1 MSETGPIPRPDPA
14 LNHALRDAE
23 GEPPFAEVDWERL
36 RGRIA
41 AGAELPLARLRRE
54 AAEAPAS
61 APALAATAGP
71 SSARARRWRVPLAAA
86 AGIAAVALAGALR
99 LGPWGGASPGAE
111 VQLGQ
116 EARVVDEIVAASLP
130 ESVGSLISGQAAEE
144 ALLEAVVGSET

>member
-14 LNHALRDAE
+14 LNRALRDAE

-54 AAEAPAS
+54 AEAASSS
-61 APALAATAGP
+61 APAPTGSTAGL
-71 SSARARRWRVPLAAA
+71 ARARRWRVPLAAA

-99 LGPWGGASPGAE
+99 LGPWGDASPGAE
-111 VQLGQ
+111 GQPGQ

-130 ESVGSLISGQAAEE
+130 ESVGSLISGQAAED
-144 ALLEAVVGSET
+144 ALLEAVVGSES